1 MIDYYLNA
9 NAKNVSLQIKDANG
23 NTIRTYSNADTMY
36 KIPDV
41 NIPHYWIR
49 PQQILSAEKGSH
61 RFLWDM
67 RYTSLNIPPSYP
79 ISATYQNT
87 APNETSPFIMPG
99 TYTAMLTADGKTYQ
113 QSFTIKMDPRI
124 KTPGGDIQRQ
134 HDLSVMVYNDRLQ
147 IMNAVKEIN
156 DVRRKIK
163 ERLPDAKGTAIT
175 DLNMCDTLAASF
187 IINQQGSAQQSFGSL
202 NGSLTSVFNVLQE
215 SDMPPTSQA
224 IAAANNV
231 DKAFKTLWQR
241 WVEVRNKIKDCLGEK

>member
-1 MIDYYLNA
+1 
-9 NAKNVSLQIKDANG
+9 
-23 NTIRTYSNADTMY
+23 
-36 KIPDV
+36 
-41 NIPHYWIR
+41 
-49 PQQILSAEKGSH
+49 
-61 RFLWDM
+61 
-67 RYTSLNIPPSYP
+67 
-79 ISATYQNT
+79 
-87 APNETSPFIMPG
+87 
-99 TYTAMLTADGKTYQ
+99 
-113 QSFTIKMDPRI
+113 
-124 KTPGGDIQRQ
+124 
-134 HDLSVMVYNDRLQ
+134 MVYNDRLQ